1 MSTRHGSI
9 VTTMPQARIFLRA
22 MIQEHVTVSP
32 PLDQAS
38 VHAALYAAVDT
49 VDAENGL
56 ALLRP
61 WVPRSVWLDSA
72 NRMLRLGY
80 MLCTP
85 PTLPSTVLLRQGPS
99 RADMRLFIIQAA
111 LGVIYQYWESLGNQT
126 EVEMRFE
133 IQIQEATL
141 NAADDLRL
149 HSCIAAALPPDM
161 VPEVHRRARH
171 LEAAH
176 QRARGVVVRPAGSP
190 PPMPASQEPA
200 MEGA

>member
-1 MSTRHGSI
+1 MSTGCGSI
-9 VTTMPQARIFLRA
+9 VATMPQARIFLRA
-22 MIQEHVTVSP
+22 MVQDHVIVSP
-32 PLDQAS
+32 PLEQAS
-38 VHAALYAAVDT
+38 VHAALYAAINN

-72 NRMLRLGY
+72 HRMLRLGY
-80 MLCTP
+80 MLCSP
-85 PTLPSTVLLRQGPS
+85 PTIPSSVILRQGPS
-99 RADMRLFIIQAA
+99 RADMRRFIIQAA

-126 EVEMRFE
+126 EAEMRFE

-141 NAADDLRL
+141 NSAEDLRL
-149 HSCIAAALPPDM
+149 HSCIATVLPPDL
-161 VPEVHRRARH
+161 VPEVHRRVRL

-176 QRARGVVVRPAGSP
+176 QRSRGVVVRPAGP
-190 PPMPASQEPA
+190 PPPVPACQEPA